1 MNRAE
6 CNIQRTKYERREWRE
21 IIESARLE
29 IGKNGLRQM
38 RVENGIISMT
48 ELIIIGSEEVE
59 IETNNGSLA
68 RVIIGVDF
76 GFTEDNLRWRNRCYE
91 DFTVG
96 VFVIVDWSYAERK
109 GEEHYQMRASAGHRR
124 LTEWEISGWD
134 FESILRSVR
143 PLESNLARVELGAK
157 WRTTKWNDCFR
168 RESGHKEFPLV
179 RNCLGGI

>member
-76 GFTEDNLRWRNRCYE
+76 GFTEDNLR
-91 DFTVG
+91 
-96 VFVIVDWSYAERK
+96 
-109 GEEHYQMRASAGHRR
+109 
-124 LTEWEISGWD
+124 
-134 FESILRSVR
+134 
-143 PLESNLARVELGAK
+143 
-157 WRTTKWNDCFR
+157 
-168 RESGHKEFPLV
+168 
-179 RNCLGGI
+179 